1 MGPLALVLT
10 ILVVIIFVVLIV
22 GATGYYGTPTIASP
36 LPLREPQIDPENEL
50 DLYVLSP
57 RNGLTRENVV
67 YNYKNTVVTFGYITN
82 EFNYSLPPP
91 TSGTYIHSNVNVGA
105 YYFTIAGIQSAQ
117 LVKVYI
123 NGVTIGILS
132 LVRDSYSPYIYSM
145 IKQFESSL
153 PSSDTQWILVYSTN
167 INLDNYNTEF
177 KILPTILDPIT
188 NEPFVY
194 GIISSLNFNYN
205 ISVETILKIDKG
217 LRIRMRSDNRIQ
229 SMYPETTTNPSVVEQ
244 NTTEVVGI
252 SSAAKNVG
260 VKQSQ
265 DIISIL
271 FP

>member
-1 MGPLALVLT
+1 MDPLALVLT
-10 ILVVIIFVVLIV
+10 ILLVIIFVVLIV
-22 GATGYYGTPTIASP
+22 GATGYYDNSTIASP
-36 LPLREPQIDPENEL
+36 LPLRESQIDPENEL
-50 DLYVLSP
+50 DLYVIYST
-57 RNGLTRENVV
+57 NGLTRENVI
-67 YNYKNTVVTFGYITN
+67 YNYKNTVVTFGYITS
-82 EFNYSLPPP
+82 EFNYARASP
-91 TSGTYIHSNVNVGA
+91 TSTTYIHSNVSVSTN
-105 YYFTIAGIQSAQ
+105 YFTIASA
-117 LVKVYI
+117 LSAEVVKVYI

-153 PSSDTQWILVYSTN
+153 PSSDTQWILIYSTN

-177 KILPTILDPIT
+177 KILPTILDPTT

-205 ISVETILKIDKG
+205 ISVETILNNDKG

-244 NTTEVVGI
+244 NTTEVVGTA
-252 SSAAKNVG
+252 SASNVNAKH
-260 VKQSQ
+260 SQ
-265 DIISIL
+265 DIISLL